1 VLSGLRRVERYVRT
15 RPLVDER
22 LGVLVA
28 VGFGWF
34 LLLGT
39 RLVIPA
45 LLPNIR
51 AEFAFSNAIAGSL
64 YTLLLGVAA
73 LLQLPGGIIADRVG
87 GRSVLL
93 LGIGAGVGGV
103 TLLAAAPSVSAFVL
117 GIVLFGAGT
126 GIYGTPRV
134 TVLSAVYPD
143 RDGTAIGLVSAAGN
157 AGTTLLPVVAGS
169 LAAAVGWT
177 YGFWFAVPLLALG
190 LVLVWRFVPAAAG
203 KADGTTSF
211 REDART
217 VLAGIGDR
225 RVLFATVIMTVMFF
239 TYQGVTAFLPTYLV
253 EAKSVSEQVAAT
265 LFGLFFAGGVVFQVV
280 GGNLGDRFGQRRAM
294 TGLLFASA
302 VTVFSLP
309 FVPSGLVLVPLV
321 LALSVQLGFWPIV
334 FSYTVAALPDE
345 GQASGLG
352 LLRTFY
358 LLVGALGSTA
368 VGILA
373 DADLFDEAFFLLA
386 GLALAAT
393 LVTLLLPAPHGEEA

>member
-1 VLSGLRRVERYVRT
+1 MLSGLRRVKRYVRT

-103 TLLAAAPSVSAFVL
+103 TLLAAAPTVSAFVL

-134 TVLSAVYPD
+134 TVLSAVYSD

-157 AGTTLLPVVAGS
+157 AGTTLLPVVAGT
-169 LAAAVGWT
+169 LAAAAGWA

-190 LVLVWRFVPAAAG
+190 LVLVWRFVPEGAG
-203 KADGTTSF
+203 KADGTTTL

-217 VLAGIGDR
+217 ILAGIGDR
-225 RVLFATVIMTVMFF
+225 RILLATVIMTVMFF

-309 FVPSGLVLVPLV
+309 FVPSGLMLVPLV

-373 DADLFDEAFFLLA
+373 DADLFDEAFFMLA
-386 GLALAAT
+386 GLALVAT
-393 LVTLLLPAPHGEEA
+393 LVTLLLPAPQGEGA